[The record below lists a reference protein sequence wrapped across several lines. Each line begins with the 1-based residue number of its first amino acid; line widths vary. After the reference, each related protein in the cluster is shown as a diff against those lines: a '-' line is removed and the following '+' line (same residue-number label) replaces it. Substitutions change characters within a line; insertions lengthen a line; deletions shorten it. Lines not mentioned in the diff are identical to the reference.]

1 MAVSVGDV
9 APQFVLT
16 NQHGEDFDLS
26 EYRGKPVVLV
36 FYPLSFSGTCTGE
49 LCDLRDN
56 LNLFT
61 DAKVELVGISV
72 DSKFTQAA
80 FAESQGYGFQLLA
93 DFWPHGEVTKTY
105 GAFIEERG
113 HGTRATFVINADG
126 LVVAKFTTS
135 PGEARDIASYRS
147 AIELL

>member
-56 LNLFT
+56 LNLFN

-80 FAESQGYGFQLLA
+80 FAESQGYDFQLLA

-105 GAFIEERG
+105 GAFIDERG

>member
-80 FAESQGYGFQLLA
+80 FAESQGYDFQLLA

-105 GAFIEERG
+105 GAFIDERG

>member
-56 LNLFT
+56 LNLFN

-80 FAESQGYGFQLLA
+80 FAESQGYDFQLLA